1 MEKFSSYLCLTAD
14 LDRFITEEDVSAI
27 ESSLSKLGFYN
38 FEHHLSVGLKPIS
51 RTVKPLMPE
60 DRDTP
65 DTSAYTEQAYPAP
78 AEEPEQPEEPKEE
91 HKEEPAPVPK
101 DVTKDEL
108 KAVLREYRD
117 RFGWE
122 ALHELYDRFGNGATK
137 LVDLDQGQY
146 APMYAGAQEKLGDA

>member
-1 MEKFSSYLCLTAD
+1 MTKKITYLS
-14 LDRFITEEDVSAI
+14 VSAYK
-27 ESSLSKLGFYN
+27 E
-38 FEHHLSVGLKPIS
+38 E
-51 RTVKPLMPE
+51 LMPNDTIE
-60 DRDTP
+60 KVNDFLQQMGMYITNLEVSLNMRNIDEEDTP

-91 HKEEPAPVPK
+91 PKEEPAPVPK

-108 KAVLREYRD
+108 KAALREYRD

-137 LVDLDQGQY
+137 LVDLEQGQY

>member
-1 MEKFSSYLCLTAD
+1 MEKFSSYLCVNAD
-14 LDRFITEEDVSAI
+14 LDRMITEEDVSAI
-27 ESSLSKLGFYN
+27 ESALSGMGFCN
-38 FEHHLSVGLKPIS
+38 IDLRVSVTIKP
-51 RTVKPLMPE
+51 KEALA
-60 DRDTP
+60 DTP

-91 HKEEPAPVPK
+91 PKEEPAPVPK

-108 KAVLREYRD
+108 KAALREYRD